1 VGLVPGLE
9 RTPRGGCGKPLQ
21 YSCLENHMGRE
32 AWRFVVHGVTESWTL
47 LKQLNMHAQLYIYIT
62 KYTNKL
68 LYVIIYKGIYNVIYK
83 YNYMYMY
90 IKVSL
95 APQ

>member
-1 VGLVPGLE
+1 
-9 RTPRGGCGKPLQ
+9 
-21 YSCLENHMGRE
+21 MGRG
-32 AWRFVVHGVTESWTL
+32 AWRFVVHGVTGSWTL

-62 KYTNKL
+62 IYTNKL
-68 LYVIIYKGIYNVIYK
+68 LYVIIYKGIYNVIY
-83 YNYMYMY
+83 NYMYMY